1 MWVVSVFPHSQASR
15 ESCLPRHVFCFT
27 NRLTRLRSIA
37 PKPTMRE
44 HIESLPDAVMMI
56 AENGDIIAA
65 NSLMQG
71 LLGYS
76 SEELLSKKAEDLVPE
91 TLQDD
96 YAAWRVRLFEV
107 TDDAQLSQVSHV
119 QDTRALNKDGSEIAL
134 DISLRRFYSDET
146 GPCLIA
152 SFREAAKRQI
162 PLTDKKPRDP
172 LNEIADQTRFMES
185 VKLAVANA
193 QAEGR
198 FVAVLTIDTGQ
209 HRKIIDTLGRD
220 AGDDYLR
227 EMVTRISRISRKQDT
242 MARLAGD
249 EFAVLIQSLSD
260 PDVANKLA
268 VRIQS
273 FLSAPIYI
281 GEHSFAPRPDIGV
294 SVFPTD
300 ATDAAALLR
309 NADLA
314 VHNAKKAVNGGISF
328 FSEEM
333 GERAQQRLTLE
344 SDLRS
349 AIFKDEFVVHFQPF
363 FELDSGNLFGVESFL
378 RWQHPKLGTIELRDF
393 MQIADET
400 GMAAPLGETAL
411 WLTFEAIRKWKAMGH
426 WPLRVVH
433 SLSPRQLARADS
445 LLRQLRGLL
454 LDSKIDPQHVQFAI
468 HETDMPLTEDQITAL
483 LEISEMGF
491 RVCVD
496 EFGTGA
502 SALTYLFDMPVHT
515 VKFAPGLVAESID
528 NEHNQSVLAATVQ
541 MVHELNI
548 EVIGGDI
555 ESDAHLEAAKK
566 IGCDAGQGDWQC
578 PSLNF
583 QKLCK
588 AVFSGNRTAPA
599 KAAPG
604 DTGTQE
610 KSVSETQS

>member
-1 MWVVSVFPHSQASR
+1 
-15 ESCLPRHVFCFT
+15 
-27 NRLTRLRSIA
+27 
-37 PKPTMRE
+37 MRE

-71 LLGYS
+71 LLGFS
-76 SEELLSKKAEDLVPE
+76 SEELLAKKAEHLAPE
-91 TLQDD
+91 ELQSD
-96 YAAWRVRLFEV
+96 YAAWRVRFFEV
-107 TDDAQLSQVSHV
+107 TEEEELSRVSHV
-119 QDTRALNKDGSEIAL
+119 QDTRALSKDGSEIAL
-134 DISLRRFYSDET
+134 DISLKRFDSEET

-152 SFREAAKRQI
+152 SFREAASKQGNAAS
-162 PLTDKKPRDP
+162 TENEFRDP
-172 LNEIADQTRFMES
+172 LKEIADQARFVES

-227 EMVTRISRISRKQDT
+227 EMVTRISRISRRQDT

-300 ATDAAALLR
+300 AQDAAALLR

-314 VHNAKKAVNGGISF
+314 VRNARKAINGGISF

-333 GERAQQRLTLE
+333 GERARQRLTLE

-363 FELDSGNLFGVESFL
+363 FKLDSGDLFGVESFL

-393 MQIADET
+393 MHIAEET

-433 SLSPRQLARADS
+433 SLSPRQLARPDS
-445 LLRQLRGLL
+445 LVRQLRGLL

-468 HETDMPLTEDQITAL
+468 HETDMPMAEDQITAL

-491 RVCVD
+491 LVCID
-496 EFGTGA
+496 EFGIGA

-515 VKFAPGLVAESID
+515 IKFAPGLLAESID
-528 NEHNQSVLAATVQ
+528 DEHNQSVLAATVQ
-541 MVHELNI
+541 MARELNI

-555 ESDAHLEAAKK
+555 ESDAHLGAATK
-566 IGCDAGQGDWQC
+566 IGCDAVQGDWRC

-583 QKLCK
+583 EKLCN
-588 AVFSGNRTAPA
+588 AVFTGDRTNQT
-599 KAAPG
+599 KAAPI
-604 DTGTQE
+604 DSNTQE
-610 KSVSETQS
+610 KSLSETQS

>member
-1 MWVVSVFPHSQASR
+1 
-15 ESCLPRHVFCFT
+15 
-27 NRLTRLRSIA
+27 
-37 PKPTMRE
+37 MRE

-71 LLGYS
+71 LLGYPP
-76 SEELLSKKAEDLVPE
+76 EELLSKKAEDLAPGKLHNE
-91 TLQDD
+91 
-96 YAAWRVRLFEV
+96 YAAWRQRFFEV
-107 TDDAQLSQVSHV
+107 TDEAELSRVSHV
-119 QDTRALNKDGSEIAL
+119 QDTRAVTKSGNEIAL
-134 DISLRRFYSDET
+134 DISLKRFDSDGT

-152 SFREAAKRQI
+152 SFREAAGKQDNA
-162 PLTDKKPRDP
+162 TGADNKPRDP
-172 LNEIADQTRFMES
+172 LKEIADQARFMES

-198 FVAVLTIDTGQ
+198 FVAVLTIETGQ
-209 HRKIIDTLGRD
+209 LRKIIDTLGRD

-227 EMVTRISRISRKQDT
+227 EMVTRISRISRQQDT
-242 MARLAGD
+242 MARLAAD

-300 ATDAAALLR
+300 AQDAAGLLH

-333 GERAQQRLTLE
+333 GERARQRLTLE

-363 FELDSGNLFGVESFL
+363 FKLDTDDLFGVESYL

-393 MQIADET
+393 MHIAEET

-411 WLTFEAIRKWKAMGH
+411 WLTFEAIRKWKALGH

-433 SLSPRQLARADS
+433 SLSTQQLARPDS

-468 HETDMPLTEDQITAL
+468 HETDMPLGEDQVTAL
-483 LEISEMGF
+483 LEVSELGF
-491 RVCVD
+491 TVCID
-496 EFGTGA
+496 EFGIGA

-515 VKFAPGLVAESID
+515 IKLAPGLIAEAID
-528 NEHNQSVLAATVQ
+528 DEHNQSVLAAAVQ
-541 MVHELNI
+541 MAHNLNI
-548 EVIGGDI
+548 EVIAGEI
-555 ESDAHLEAAKK
+555 ESDAHLAAAKK
-566 IGCDAGQGDWQC
+566 IGCNAGQGDWQC

-583 QKLCK
+583 EKLRN
-588 AVFSGNRTAPA
+588 AVFSGDRTSQGKVVSSTA
-599 KAAPG
+599 
-604 DTGTQE
+604 DTQE
-610 KSVSETQS
+610 QSLSNTPG

>member
-1 MWVVSVFPHSQASR
+1 
-15 ESCLPRHVFCFT
+15 
-27 NRLTRLRSIA
+27 
-37 PKPTMRE
+37 MRE
-44 HIESLPDAVMMI
+44 HIDSLPDAVMMI

-71 LLGYS
+71 LLGYPP
-76 SEELLSKKAEDLVPE
+76 EELLSKKAEDLAPGK
-91 TLQDD
+91 LQHE
-96 YAAWRVRLFEV
+96 YAAWRQRFFEV
-107 TDDAQLSQVSHV
+107 TDEVELSRVSHV
-119 QDTRALNKDGSEIAL
+119 QDTRAVTKSGNEIAL
-134 DISLRRFYSDET
+134 DISLKRFDSNET

-152 SFREAAKRQI
+152 SFREAAAKQ
-162 PLTDKKPRDP
+162 DKASGAGNGPRDP
-172 LNEIADQTRFMES
+172 LKEIADQARFMDS

-193 QAEGR
+193 HAEGR
-198 FVAVLTIDTGQ
+198 FVAVLTIETGQ
-209 HRKIIDTLGRD
+209 LRKIIDTLGRD
-220 AGDDYLR
+220 AGDEYLR

-242 MARLAGD
+242 MARLAAD

-300 ATDAAALLR
+300 AQDAAGLLH

-333 GERAQQRLTLE
+333 GERARQRLTLE

-363 FELDSGNLFGVESFL
+363 FKLDTEDLFGVESFL

-393 MQIADET
+393 MHIAEET

-411 WLTFEAIRKWKAMGH
+411 WLTFEAIRKWKALGH

-433 SLSPRQLARADS
+433 SLSTQQLARPDS

-468 HETDMPLTEDQITAL
+468 NETDMPLAEDQVTAL
-483 LEISEMGF
+483 LEISDLGF
-491 RVCVD
+491 TVCIN
-496 EFGTGA
+496 EFGIGA

-515 VKFAPGLVAESID
+515 IKLAPGLIAEAID
-528 NEHNQSVLAATVQ
+528 DEHNQSVLAAAVD
-541 MVHELNI
+541 MAHSLKI
-548 EVIGGDI
+548 EVIAGDI
-555 ESDAHLEAAKK
+555 ESDAHLAAARK

-583 QKLCK
+583 EKLRN
-588 AVFSGNRTAPA
+588 AVFSGDRTSQG
-599 KAAPG
+599 KVVSSAA
-604 DTGTQE
+604 DTQE
-610 KSVSETQS
+610 KSLSDTAG

>member
-1 MWVVSVFPHSQASR
+1 
-15 ESCLPRHVFCFT
+15 
-27 NRLTRLRSIA
+27 
-37 PKPTMRE
+37 MRE

-76 SEELLSKKAEDLVPE
+76 SEELLSKKAEDLAPE
-91 TLQDD
+91 KLQTE
-96 YAAWRVRLFEV
+96 YAAWRVRFFEV
-107 TDDAQLSQVSHV
+107 SDEAELSRVSHV
-119 QDTRALNKDGSEIAL
+119 QDTRALNKDGNEIAL
-134 DISLRRFYSDET
+134 DISLRRFDSDET

-152 SFREAAKRQI
+152 SFRETAKKHQTSSADSQ
-162 PLTDKKPRDP
+162 LRDP
-172 LNEIADQTRFMES
+172 LSEVADQARFMES

-300 ATDAAALLR
+300 AADAAALLR

-314 VHNAKKAVNGGISF
+314 VHNAKRAINGGISF

-363 FELDSGNLFGVESFL
+363 FELDSEDLFGVESFL
-378 RWQHPKLGTIELRDF
+378 RWQHPTLGTIELRDF
-393 MQIADET
+393 MHIADET

-411 WLTFEAIRKWKAMGH
+411 WLTFEAIRKWKALGH

-433 SLSPRQLARADS
+433 SLSPQQLARSDS

-468 HETDMPLTEDQITAL
+468 HETDMPLSDDQITAL

-502 SALTYLFDMPVHT
+502 SLLTYLFDMPVHT
-515 VKFAPGLVAESID
+515 IKFASGLVAESID
-528 NEHNQSVLAATVQ
+528 DEHNQLVLAATVQ
-541 MVHELNI
+541 MLRNLNI
-548 EVIGGDI
+548 EVIGGSI

-583 QKLCK
+583 EKLCK
-588 AVFSGNRTAPA
+588 AVFSGNRTQQS
-599 KAAPG
+599 KAASG
-604 DTGTQE
+604 NSDTQE
-610 KSVSETQS
+610 KSLSETQS